1 MGVRVAQDSSLTA
14 VDATMYLTGKDL
26 WPFTDAKQSILV
38 SALYDNIMVKPIDIR
53 ITKDSLESNSR
64 RRSRMLLQV
73 RRHLFREEPTKKDL
87 SNSINKYGKENV

>member
-1 MGVRVAQDSSLTA
+1 MVAQDSSLTA

-26 WPFTDAKQSILV
+26 WPFTDAKQAILV

-73 RRHLFREEPTKKDL
+73 SRQLFKTRQQPKWL
-87 SNSINKYGKENV
+87 NYVL